1 MEELFTEREREVFNL
16 ITKGKSNQEIAEE
29 LFITIYTVKA
39 HVASILRK
47 IGGRNRLDIILMA
60 LKNGILPIN
69 KNK

>member
-1 MEELFTEREREVFNL
+1 MEEHLTEREIEVFNL
-16 ITKGKSNQEIAEE
+16 ITEGKSNQEIAEK

-47 IGGRNRLDIILMA
+47 IGGRNRLDIILIA
-60 LKNGILPIN
+60 LKKGILPI